1 MASITKNSGD
11 LFIVTTSLAKPDPT
25 TRRFIRSH
33 VMRGKNT
40 GKFRNEH
47 VRQGPQTG
55 PNRRSAVAQA
65 AYTPGARPDGDEAE
79 AKTEDGWTL
88 VTPHRIASELSLQ
101 GYGGEMQP
109 YVLRLIHRALT
120 VVKPEIYAMSH
131 LVSAHPNDDKMF
143 CFPDLAQHP
152 GILHSTLFAAQAF
165 YDLATGQTYGPVA
178 RHHLSK
184 ALKHLQMSLD
194 DKKEAMELSTMGAVA
209 SLAMSA
215 VVAGDFETAGKH
227 MDGLKKII
235 DLRGGMPSFGQDSM
249 IGHKARVID
258 IGLSMGLGTALRFGS
273 DEAISW
279 SPQVARGRSA
289 GRFPELDAAVPRHM
303 RPDPRLLNVWADLRE
318 FSRLVNEASQRRTK
332 IHVQVMFR
340 LRTSV
345 PQRLLRLR
353 PEGEALVLLRQGGGV
368 CWEGEGHAV
377 PRSPVFLH
385 ELLRLAMMA
394 YAKMLLIKLHG
405 IGKKMVVLVDGLTNV
420 LATWEADLERRR
432 VLDGGVPGVVM
443 GAWKLVLWSAFVAQV
458 SIFEDFGE
466 HWLNELVTRALSVLG
481 LRTWDGTRDVLKE
494 FMWIDL
500 IFGQAGERLF
510 QRCCEGEG
518 H

>member
-1 MASITKNSGD
+1 MASVTQNSGD
-11 LFIVTTSLAKPDPT
+11 PFIVTTSLAKPDPT

-33 VMRGKNT
+33 VMRGKNA

-47 VRQGPQTG
+47 IMQGLQTG
-55 PNRRSAVAQA
+55 PKRRSAVGQA
-65 AYTPGARPDGDEAE
+65 TRTPGARHEGDEAE
-79 AKTEDGWTL
+79 ESVDGWTL

-120 VVKPEIYAMSH
+120 VIKPEIYAMHH
-131 LVSAHPNDDKMF
+131 LTTAHPDDDKMF

-165 YDLATGQTYGPVA
+165 YDLATAQTYGPIA
-178 RHHLSK
+178 RHHLAK
-184 ALKHLQMSLD
+184 ALTHLQMSLE
-194 DKKEAMELSTMGAVA
+194 DKKEAVEFSTMGAVA

-215 VVAGDFETAGKH
+215 IVAGDFETAVKH

-235 DLRGGMPSFGQDSM
+235 DLRGGMPSFNQGSM

-258 IGLSMGLGTALRFGS
+258 IGLAMGLGHDLRFTA
-273 DEAISW
+273 DDDISW
-279 SPQVARGRSA
+279 SPQIARGQSA

-318 FSRLVNEASQRRTK
+318 FSRLVNDASERRTK

-345 PQRLLRLR
+345 PHRLLKLRLGG
-353 PEGEALVLLRQGGGV
+353 EGVGVLSRGGV
-368 CWEGEGHAV
+368 RVAGGV

-420 LATWEADLERRR
+420 LTTWEADLERREAD
-432 VLDGGVPGVVM
+432 DGGFWRALAERAGDAGVVGS
-443 GAWKLVLWSAFVAQV
+443 GAP
-458 SIFEDFGE
+458 D
-466 HWLNELVTRALSVLG
+466 LG
-481 LRTWDGTRDVLKE
+481 
-494 FMWIDL
+494 
-500 IFGQAGERLF
+500 
-510 QRCCEGEG
+510 
-518 H
+518 